1 MGFAAATGFV
11 PLMLFALEHRD
22 DRLALRSSRSR
33 QWCVSRDLAEPS
45 DGLEPSTPSLPWF
58 WLVRAVF
65 GARAFCHRLPL
76 VATAGLHKGS
86 IPVAGISEN
95 PDSGTAALTGQRD
108 DPFHAERGSN
118 CSSRSGRRL
127 AQARGRSGKVPLV
140 PLTYTSCVTRLRSY
154 WRWLGHR
161 LRLSQPGR
169 VFFTVALL
177 VGVAGI
183 AVARAHGDREGGAPL
198 VVLALLLLGVV
209 TLDAIGRGVVA
220 VVRRLILD
228 GGLRRHS

>member
-1 MGFAAATGFV
+1 MA
-11 PLMLFALEHRD
+11 
-22 DRLALRSSRSR
+22 
-33 QWCVSRDLAEPS
+33 
-45 DGLEPSTPSLPWF
+45 
-58 WLVRAVF
+58 
-65 GARAFCHRLPL
+65 
-76 VATAGLHKGS
+76 
-86 IPVAGISEN
+86 
-95 PDSGTAALTGQRD
+95 
-108 DPFHAERGSN
+108 
-118 CSSRSGRRL
+118 
-127 AQARGRSGKVPLV
+127 
-140 PLTYTSCVTRLRSY
+140 RLRSY